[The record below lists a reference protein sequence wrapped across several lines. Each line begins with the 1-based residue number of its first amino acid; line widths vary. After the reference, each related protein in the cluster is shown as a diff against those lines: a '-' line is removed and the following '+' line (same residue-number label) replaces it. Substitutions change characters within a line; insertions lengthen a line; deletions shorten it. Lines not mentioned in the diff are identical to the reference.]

1 MDGSGRL
8 DVDITIDLVLSF
20 FAQAFSRKNEFEADT
35 FARETTGMSEHLITA
50 LKHLAAE
57 HGPTPQQVETP
68 LADIPRDSGCYLFQN
83 ALRAE
88 AV

>member
-1 MDGSGRL
+1 MRPGGLSRCVFPLQAATLPSGFPGAVFKGHMKSTFYSL
-8 DVDITIDLVLSF
+8 IPVDL
-20 FAQAFSRKNEFEADT
+20 E
-35 FARETTGMSEHLITA
+35 A
-50 LKHLAAE
+50 LKPLAAE

-88 AV
+88 GV